1 MRTLKFLL
9 QKEFRQIF
17 RDPGILRIIFILPVI
32 QLLILP
38 WAADYEI
45 KNIKLAV
52 VDHDH
57 SDYSRKL
64 IDKVIASGYFILS
77 KYTNSYNNAM
87 KQIEHDKA
95 DLILEIPAAFEKD
108 LVKEDEAKLFLA
120 VNAIN
125 GVKAGLGSAYLRS
138 IIQEYNSEVRL
149 QWIQFPRFS
158 PETNMRLFLLTGS
171 IR

>member
-32 QLLILP
+32 QLLVLP

-57 SDYSRKL
+57 
-64 IDKVIASGYFILS
+64 
-77 KYTNSYNNAM
+77 
-87 KQIEHDKA
+87 
-95 DLILEIPAAFEKD
+95 
-108 LVKEDEAKLFLA
+108 
-120 VNAIN
+120 
-125 GVKAGLGSAYLRS
+125 
-138 IIQEYNSEVRL
+138 
-149 QWIQFPRFS
+149 
-158 PETNMRLFLLTGS
+158 
-171 IR
+171 

>member
-17 RDPGILRIIFILPVI
+17 RDPAIIRIIFVMPSI

-45 KNIKLAV
+45 KNIRLTV

-64 IDKVIASGYFILS
+64 ITRITASGYFILNDH
-77 KYTNSYNNAM
+77 TASYNDALH
-87 KQIEHDKA
+87 QVELDKA
-95 DLILEIPAAFEKD
+95 DLILEIPT
-108 LVKEDEAKLFLA
+108 
-120 VNAIN
+120 
-125 GVKAGLGSAYLRS
+125 S
-138 IIQEYNSEVRL
+138 
-149 QWIQFPRFS
+149 
-158 PETNMRLFLLTGS
+158 
-171 IR
+171 

>member
-1 MRTLKFLL
+1 MRTLRFLL

-64 IDKVIASGYFILS
+64 VEKITASGYFILTDYAS
-77 KYTNSYNNAM
+77 SYNNAM
-87 KQIEHDKA
+87 RQIEHDRA
-95 DLILEIPAAFEKD
+95 DIILEIPA
-108 LVKEDEAKLFLA
+108 
-120 VNAIN
+120 
-125 GVKAGLGSAYLRS
+125 S
-138 IIQEYNSEVRL
+138 
-149 QWIQFPRFS
+149 
-158 PETNMRLFLLTGS
+158 
-171 IR
+171 

>member
-17 RDPGILRIIFILPVI
+17 RDPGILRIIFILPII
-32 QLLILP
+32 QLLVLP

-52 VDHDH
+52 ADHDR

-64 IDKVIASGYFILS
+64 VNKITASGYFILTDYS
-77 KYTNSYNNAM
+77 NSFNTAM
-87 KQIEHDKA
+87 RQIEHDQA
-95 DLILEIPAAFEKD
+95 DLILEIPISFERD

-138 IIQEYNSEVRL
+138 IIQDYNGEIRL
-149 QWIQFPRFS
+149 DWIQFPRFS
-158 PETNMRLFLLTGS
+158 PETNIEVVPSNR
-171 IR
+171 